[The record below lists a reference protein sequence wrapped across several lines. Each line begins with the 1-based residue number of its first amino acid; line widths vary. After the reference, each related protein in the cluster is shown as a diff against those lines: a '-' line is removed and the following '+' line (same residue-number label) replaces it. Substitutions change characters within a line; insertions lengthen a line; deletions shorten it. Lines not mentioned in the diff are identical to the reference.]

1 MFKYFFKR
9 KNIYLW
15 KLYSQELAEEDCV
28 IVLVGN
34 KIDLCNDDEQ
44 RPVKYKDGAKLAD
57 VNLIDFLFL
66 RNVFLFMYRNI
77 TAYFLKVVLD

>member
-1 MFKYFFKR
+1 MDDKCSSIFLKEKI
-9 KNIYLW
+9 NIYLW
-15 KLYSQELAEEDCV
+15 KLCSQELAEEDCV

-57 VNLIDFLFL
+57 VNLIDFLF
-66 RNVFLFMYRNI
+66 YG
-77 TAYFLKVVLD
+77 TYFCLCIGISLLIF